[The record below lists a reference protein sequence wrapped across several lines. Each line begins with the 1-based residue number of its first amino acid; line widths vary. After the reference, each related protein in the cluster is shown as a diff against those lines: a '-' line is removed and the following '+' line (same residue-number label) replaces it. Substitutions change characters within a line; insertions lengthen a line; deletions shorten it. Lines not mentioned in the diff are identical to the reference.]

1 MKPAAEP
8 KSLQPWKDRFTGRTV
23 VVLASGPSLT
33 PEDVAT
39 VRASGHPVIVTNTT
53 FRDALWADLLVGYD
67 VKWWRLYRAEV
78 ARGFKGETATCAKGA
93 RDWVGHCFA
102 DVPWLFSLRNTGA
115 VAVAL
120 PVYAGASRVL
130 MLGFDCQRT
139 GGKTH
144 HHGDHPAGLGN
155 AISIKDW
162 PKCFKGTEHFTR
174 GKAEVLNCSRE
185 TALKVFPRMTLEE
198 ALR

>member
-1 MKPAAEP
+1 VKPAAEP
-8 KSLQPWKDRFTGRTV
+8 KSLQPWKDRFRGRTV
-23 VVLASGPSLT
+23 IVLASGPSLT
-33 PEDVAT
+33 PDDVAT

-53 FRDALWADLLVGYD
+53 FRLAPWADVLVGYD
-67 VKWWRLYRAEV
+67 VKWWRLHHEEIVRD
-78 ARGFKGETATCAKGA
+78 FKGDTATCARGA
-93 RDWVGHCFA
+93 RHWARHCFA

-115 VAVAL
+115 VSVAL

-144 HHGDHPAGLGN
+144 WHGDHPATLGN

-162 PKCFKGTEHFTR
+162 PRCFKAAASYAK

-185 TALKVFPRMTLEE
+185 TALTCFPRVPLEE